1 MKSMSKT
8 STFQKALTVSLAA
21 GAVVAALALQSSPAQ
36 AQSATPSMTSGKL
49 KACFVYIGPRGDIGW
64 TYAHD
69 QGRQIA
75 EKALPWLETKFVESV
90 PEGQATSTLD
100 RLVTDKCQVI
110 FTTSFGYMDDT
121 LAAAKK
127 YPNVIFAHA
136 TGYKRMPNVATYIAD
151 FYQVYYLN
159 GLVAG
164 AMTKSNKVGFVGTFP
179 IPELK
184 RHLSAFALG
193 VKAANPKAEVDVK
206 WLNSWFD
213 PAKTREASEALLSQG
228 ADVLSSAEDSATGV
242 QTAAA
247 KKVPTFSH
255 YNSMYKFSPDYVV
268 SGHIAHWDKIYIDFL
283 TKIHNGTYTAK
294 NLANVDYWSL
304 LNTGAVEMGADSGL
318 AFNPKYTAQLKAA
331 RMTVAG
337 KQISVYDRVMALMA
351 DMKKPKPTFDPFT
364 GPIKDRNGVVR
375 VPAGKVSSIGDLNSM
390 GWVAPGIVGAVADE
404 PKK

>member
-1 MKSMSKT
+1 MSKISNGKKIVT
-8 STFQKALTVSLAA
+8 AAL
-21 GAVVAALALQSSPAQ
+21 AVGVGLTALALQSGPAQ
-36 AQSATPSMTSGKL
+36 AQVAAPSMTGGKL

-75 EKALPWLETKFVESV
+75 EKALPWLETKYVENV

-100 RLVTDKCQVI
+100 RLVADKCQVI

-136 TGYKRMPNVATYIAD
+136 TGYKRAPNVMTYIAD

-164 AMTKSNKVGFVGTFP
+164 ALTKSNKVGFVGTFP

-193 VKAANPKAEVDVK
+193 VRAANPKAEVDVK
-206 WLNSWFD
+206 WLNAWFD
-213 PAKTREASEALLSQG
+213 PAKAREASEALISEG
-228 ADVLSSAEDSATGV
+228 SDVLSSAEDTATGV
-242 QTAAA
+242 QTAGA
-247 KKVPTFSH
+247 KKIPTFSH

-283 TKIHNGTYTAK
+283 SKIHAGTYTAK

-304 LNTGAVEMGADSGL
+304 LNTGSVEMGADAGL
-318 AFNPKYTAQLKAA
+318 AINPKYTAQLKAA
-331 RMTVAG
+331 KMTVAG
-337 KQISVYDRVMALMA
+337 KQVSVYDRVMALVA
-351 DMKKPKPTFDPFT
+351 DMKKPKPTFDPFM
-364 GPIKDRNGVVR
+364 GPISDRNGVLR
-375 VPAGKVSSIGDLNSM
+375 VPAGKVSSVGDLNSM
-390 GWVAPGIVGAVADE
+390 GWVAPGVMGSVADE

>member
-1 MKSMSKT
+1 MKSTSKIPSSKKVLT
-8 STFQKALTVSLAA
+8 LALAAAVSL
-21 GAVVAALALQSSPAQ
+21 QSGPAQ
-36 AQSATPSMTSGKL
+36 AQSVTPPMTGAKL

-75 EKALPWLETKFVESV
+75 EKSLPWLETKYVESV
-90 PEGQATSTLD
+90 PEGQATATLD
-100 RLVTDKCQVI
+100 RLVADKCQVI

-127 YPNVIFAHA
+127 YPDVIFAHA
-136 TGYKRMPNVATYIAD
+136 TGYKRMPNVATYIAE

-164 AMTKSNKVGFVGTFP
+164 AMTKSGKVGFVGTFP

-184 RHLSAFALG
+184 RHLSSFALG
-193 VKAANPKAEVDVK
+193 VKAANPKAVVNVK

-213 PAKTREASEALLSQG
+213 PAKTREASEALISEG
-228 ADVLSSAEDSATGV
+228 ADILSSAEDSATGV

-247 KKVPTFSH
+247 RKIPTFSH

-283 TKIHNGTYTAK
+283 SKIHAGTYTAK
-294 NLANVDYWSL
+294 NLSNVDYWSL
-304 LNTGAVEMGADSGL
+304 LNSGGVEMGADAGL
-318 AFNPKYTAQLKAA
+318 AINSKYAAQLKAA
-331 RMTVAG
+331 RMTVNG
-337 KQISVYDRVMALMA
+337 KQVSVYDRVMTLMA
-351 DMKKPKPTFDPFT
+351 DMKKAKPTFDPFT
-364 GPIKDRNGVVR
+364 GPIADRNGVMR
-375 VPAGKVSSIGDLNSM
+375 VAAGKVSSIGDLNGMS
-390 GWVAPGIVGAVADE
+390 WVAPGVVGAVADE

>member
-1 MKSMSKT
+1 MSKISSGKKILT
-8 STFQKALTVSLAA
+8 AALAVGA
-21 GAVVAALALQSSPAQ
+21 GLAALALQSSHAQ
-36 AQSATPSMTSGKL
+36 AQAATPSMTSGKL

-69 QGRQIA
+69 QGRQLA
-75 EKALPWLETKFVESV
+75 EKALPWLETKYVESV

-100 RLVTDKCQVI
+100 RLVADKCQVI

-164 AMTKSNKVGFVGTFP
+164 AMTKSGKVGFVGTFP

-206 WLNSWFD
+206 WINSWFD

-228 ADVLSSAEDSATGV
+228 ADILTSAEDSSTGV

-247 KKVPTFSH
+247 KKIPTFSH

-283 TKIHNGTYTAK
+283 SKIHAGTYTAK

-304 LNTGAVEMGADSGL
+304 LNTGAVEMGADNGL
-318 AFNPKYTAQLKAA
+318 TFNPKYVAQLKAA
-331 RMTVAG
+331 RMTANG
-337 KQISVYDRVMALMA
+337 KSVSVYDRVMTLLA
-351 DMKKPKPTFDPFT
+351 DMKKPKPTFDPYT
-364 GPIKDRNGVVR
+364 GPISDRNGVLR
-375 VPAGKVSSIGDLNSM
+375 VPAGKVSSIADLNSM
-390 GWVAPGIVGAVADE
+390 SWVAPGVVGAVADE

>member
-1 MKSMSKT
+1 MKASTPSKK
-8 STFQKALTVSLAA
+8 SLTL
-21 GAVVAALALQSSPAQ
+21 ALALGAGVAAVASTLNPAQ
-36 AQSATPSMTSGKL
+36 AQTGSAKL
-49 KACFVYIGPRGDIGW
+49 KACFVYVGPRGDIGW

-69 QGRQIA
+69 QARQAA
-75 EKALPWLETKFVESV
+75 EKALPWLETKYVESV
-90 PEGQATSTLD
+90 QEGQALPAID
-100 RLVTDKCQVI
+100 RLVADKCQVI

-136 TGYKRMPNVATYIAD
+136 AGYKRAPNMATYMAD
-151 FYQVYYLN
+151 FYQIYYLN

-164 AMTKSNKVGFVGTFP
+164 ALTKSGKVGFVGTFP

-193 VKAANPKAEVDVK
+193 VKAANPKAVVDVK

-228 ADVLSSAEDSATGV
+228 DDVLSSAEDSATGV

-247 KKVPTFSH
+247 RKVPTFSH

-268 SGHIAHWDKIYIDFL
+268 AGHIAHWDKIYIDFL
-283 TKIHNGTYTAK
+283 TKVHSGTYTAK

-304 LNTGAVEMGADSGL
+304 MNTGAVESGADAGV
-318 AFNPKYTAQLKAA
+318 AVNPKWVPQLKAA
-331 RMTVAG
+331 KMTVAG
-337 KQISVYDRVMALMA
+337 KTVSVYDRLMALTA
-351 DMKKPKPTFDPFT
+351 DMKSPKPTFDPFM
-364 GPIKDRNGVVR
+364 GPIKDRNGIVR
-375 VPAGKVSSIGDLNSM
+375 VPAGKVASVAELNSM
-390 GWVAPGIVGAVADE
+390 GWIAPGVVGAVADE

>member
-1 MKSMSKT
+1 MNKSIT
-8 STFQKALTVSLAA
+8 LALALSA
-21 GAVVAALALQSSPAQ
+21 GIAALALQSSPAQ
-36 AQSATPSMTSGKL
+36 AQSMTTGKL
-49 KACFVYIGPRGDIGW
+49 KACFIYVGPTGDIGW

-69 QGRQIA
+69 QARLSA
-75 EKALPWLETKFVESV
+75 MKALPWLDTKYVESV
-90 PEGQATSTLD
+90 PEGQALPAID
-100 RLVTDKCQVI
+100 RLVADKCQVI

-136 TGYKRMPNVATYIAD
+136 AGYKRNANMATYMAD

-164 AMTKSNKVGFVGTFP
+164 ALTKSGKVGFVGTYP

-193 VKAANPKAEVDVK
+193 VLAANPKAVVDVK

-228 ADVLSSAEDSATGV
+228 DDVLTSAEDSATGV

-255 YNSMYKFSPDYVV
+255 YNSMYKFGSDYVV
-268 SGHIAHWDKIYIDFL
+268 SGHLVHWDKIYIDFL
-283 TKIHNGTYTAK
+283 TKVHDGTYTTK
-294 NLANVDYWSL
+294 NLANVDYWWL
-304 LNTGAVEMGADSGL
+304 LSKGAVEMGADDGV
-318 AFNPKYTAQLKAA
+318 AINPKYVAQLKAA
-331 RMTVAG
+331 KMTVAG
-337 KQISVYDRVMALMA
+337 KSLSVYDRLMALTS
-351 DMKKPKPTFDPFT
+351 DMKSAKPTFDPYT
-364 GPIKDRNGVVR
+364 GPIKDRSGVLR
-375 VPAGKVSSIGDLNSM
+375 VAAGKVMSVGDLNSM
-390 GWVAPGIVGAVADE
+390 SWVAPGVKGDVADE

>member
-1 MKSMSKT
+1 MSKISSGKKILT
-8 STFQKALTVSLAA
+8 AALAV
-21 GAVVAALALQSSPAQ
+21 GACLTALALQSSHAQ
-36 AQSATPSMTSGKL
+36 AQAATPSMTSGKL

-69 QGRQIA
+69 QGRQLA
-75 EKALPWLETKFVESV
+75 EKALPWLETKYVESV

-100 RLVTDKCQVI
+100 RLVADKCQVI

-164 AMTKSNKVGFVGTFP
+164 AMTKSGKVGFVGTFP

-206 WLNSWFD
+206 WINSWFD

-228 ADVLSSAEDSATGV
+228 ADILTSAEDSATGV

-247 KKVPTFSH
+247 KKIPTFSH

-283 TKIHNGTYTAK
+283 SKIHAGTYTAK

-304 LNTGAVEMGADSGL
+304 LNTGAVEMGADNGL
-318 AFNPKYTAQLKAA
+318 TFNPKYVAQLKAA
-331 RMTVAG
+331 KMTANG
-337 KQISVYDRVMALMA
+337 KSVSVYDRVMTLLA
-351 DMKKPKPTFDPFT
+351 DMKKPKPTFDPYT
-364 GPIKDRNGVVR
+364 GPISDRNGVLR
-375 VPAGKVSSIGDLNSM
+375 VSAGKVSSIADLNSM
-390 GWVAPGIVGAVADE
+390 SWVAPGVVGAVADE

>member
-1 MKSMSKT
+1 MSKISSGKKILT
-8 STFQKALTVSLAA
+8 AALAVGA
-21 GAVVAALALQSSPAQ
+21 GLTALALQSSHAQ
-36 AQSATPSMTSGKL
+36 AQAATPSMTSGKL

-69 QGRQIA
+69 QGRQLA
-75 EKALPWLETKFVESV
+75 EKALPWLETKYVESV

-100 RLVTDKCQVI
+100 RLVADKCQVI

-164 AMTKSNKVGFVGTFP
+164 AMTKSGKVGFVGTFP

-206 WLNSWFD
+206 WINSWFD

-228 ADVLSSAEDSATGV
+228 ADILTSAEDSATGV

-247 KKVPTFSH
+247 KKIPTFSH

-283 TKIHNGTYTAK
+283 SKIHAGTYTAK

-304 LNTGAVEMGADSGL
+304 LNTGAVEMGADNGL
-318 AFNPKYTAQLKAA
+318 TFNPKYVAQLKAA
-331 RMTVAG
+331 KMTANG
-337 KQISVYDRVMALMA
+337 KSVSVYDRVMTLLA
-351 DMKKPKPTFDPFT
+351 DMKKPKPTFDPYT
-364 GPIKDRNGVVR
+364 GPISDRNGVLR
-375 VPAGKVSSIGDLNSM
+375 VPAGKVSSIADLNSM
-390 GWVAPGIVGAVADE
+390 SWVAPGVVGAVADE

>member
-1 MKSMSKT
+1 MSKISNGKKIVT
-8 STFQKALTVSLAA
+8 AALAVGA
-21 GAVVAALALQSSPAQ
+21 GLTALALQSGPAQ
-36 AQSATPSMTSGKL
+36 AQAATPSMTSGKL

-75 EKALPWLETKFVESV
+75 EKALPWLETKYVENV

-100 RLVTDKCQVI
+100 RLVADKCQVI

-136 TGYKRMPNVATYIAD
+136 TGYKRAPNVATYIAE

-164 AMTKSNKVGFVGTFP
+164 AMTKSGKVGFVGTFP

-193 VKAANPKAEVDVK
+193 VKASNPKAVVNVK

-213 PAKTREASEALLSQG
+213 PAKTREASEALLSEG
-228 ADVLSSAEDSATGV
+228 SDILTSAEDSATGV

-247 KKVPTFSH
+247 KKIPTFSH

-283 TKIHNGTYTAK
+283 SKIHAGTYTAK
-294 NLANVDYWSL
+294 NLANVDYWSI
-304 LNTGAVEMGADSGL
+304 LNSGGVEMGADTGV
-318 AFNPKYTAQLKAA
+318 AINPKYVAQLKAA
-331 RMTVAG
+331 KMTVAG
-337 KQISVYDRVMALMA
+337 KQVSVYDRVMTLLA
-351 DMKKPKPTFDPFT
+351 DMKKAKPTFDPFT
-364 GPIKDRNGVVR
+364 GPISDRNGVLR
-375 VPAGKVSSIGDLNSM
+375 VPAGKTSSIGDLSSM
-390 GWVAPGIVGAVADE
+390 GWVAPGVVGAVADE

>member
-1 MKSMSKT
+1 MKSMSTISSSKKVLT
-8 STFQKALTVSLAA
+8 LALAVGA
-21 GAVVAALALQSSPAQ
+21 GVAALALQSGPAQ
-36 AQSATPSMTSGKL
+36 AQAAAPSMTSGKL

-75 EKALPWLETKFVESV
+75 EKALPWLETKYVENV

-100 RLVTDKCQVI
+100 RLVADKCQVI

-127 YPNVIFAHA
+127 YPDVIFAHA
-136 TGYKRMPNVATYIAD
+136 TGYKRMPNVATYIAE

-164 AMTKSNKVGFVGTFP
+164 ALTKSGKVGFVGTFP

-193 VKAANPKAEVDVK
+193 VKASNPKAVVNVK

-213 PAKTREASEALLSQG
+213 PAKTREASEALISEG

-247 KKVPTFSH
+247 KKIPTFSH

-283 TKIHNGTYTAK
+283 SKIHAGTYTAK
-294 NLANVDYWSL
+294 NLANVDYWSIM
-304 LNTGAVEMGADSGL
+304 NTGGVEMGADTGL
-318 AFNPKYTAQLKAA
+318 AINPKYTAQLKAA
-331 RMTVAG
+331 KMTVAG
-337 KQISVYDRVMALMA
+337 KQVRVYDRVMTLMA
-351 DMKKPKPTFDPFT
+351 DMKKAKPTFDPFT
-364 GPIKDRNGVVR
+364 GPISDRNGVLR
-375 VPAGKVSSIGDLNSM
+375 VPAGKTSSIGDLSSM
-390 GWVAPGIVGAVADE
+390 GWVAPGVVGAVADE

>member
-1 MKSMSKT
+1 MKSTSKIPSSKKVLT
-8 STFQKALTVSLAA
+8 LALAAAVSL
-21 GAVVAALALQSSPAQ
+21 QSGPAQ
-36 AQSATPSMTSGKL
+36 AQSVTPPMTGAKL

-75 EKALPWLETKFVESV
+75 EKSLPWLETKYVESV
-90 PEGQATSTLD
+90 PEGQATATLD
-100 RLVTDKCQVI
+100 RLVADKCQVI

-127 YPNVIFAHA
+127 YPDVIFAHA
-136 TGYKRMPNVATYIAD
+136 TGYKRMPNVATYIAE

-164 AMTKSNKVGFVGTFP
+164 AMTKSGKVGFVGTFP

-184 RHLSAFALG
+184 RHLSSFALG
-193 VKAANPKAEVDVK
+193 VKAANPKAVVNVK

-213 PAKTREASEALLSQG
+213 PAKTREASEALISEG
-228 ADVLSSAEDSATGV
+228 ADILSSAEDSATGV

-247 KKVPTFSH
+247 RKIPTFSH

-283 TKIHNGTYTAK
+283 SKIHAGTYTAK
-294 NLANVDYWSL
+294 NLSNVDYWSL
-304 LNTGAVEMGADSGL
+304 LNSGGVEMGADAGL
-318 AFNPKYTAQLKAA
+318 AINPKYAAQLKAA
-331 RMTVAG
+331 RMTVNG
-337 KQISVYDRVMALMA
+337 KQVSVYDRVMTLMA
-351 DMKKPKPTFDPFT
+351 DMKKAKPTFDPFT
-364 GPIKDRNGVVR
+364 GPIADRNGVMR
-375 VPAGKVSSIGDLNSM
+375 VAAGKVSSIGDLNGMS
-390 GWVAPGIVGAVADE
+390 WVAPGVVGAVADE

>member
-1 MKSMSKT
+1 MKKYVT
-8 STFQKALTVSLAA
+8 
-21 GAVVAALALQSSPAQ
+21 AALALSATVAAVIFQSSPAQ
-36 AQSATPSMTSGKL
+36 AQSMTTGKL
-49 KACFVYIGPRGDIGW
+49 KACFIYVGPTGDIGW

-69 QGRQIA
+69 QARKAA
-75 EKALPWLETKFVESV
+75 EKALPWLETKYVESV
-90 PEGQATSTLD
+90 PEGQALPAID
-100 RLVTDKCQVI
+100 RLVADKCQVV

-136 TGYKRMPNVATYIAD
+136 AGYKRNANMATYMAD

-159 GLVAG
+159 GLAAG
-164 AMTKSNKVGFVGTFP
+164 ALTKSGKVGFVGTYP
-179 IPELK
+179 IPEIK

-193 VKAANPKAEVDVK
+193 VLAANPKAEVDVK

-255 YNSMYKFSPDYVV
+255 YNSMFKFSPDYVV
-268 SGHIAHWDKIYIDFL
+268 SGHLVHWDKIYIDFL
-283 TKIHNGTYTAK
+283 TKVHSGAYTTK
-294 NLANVDYWSL
+294 NLANVDYWWL
-304 LNTGAVEMGADSGL
+304 LNKGAVEMGADDGV
-318 AFNPKYTAQLKAA
+318 AVNPKYVAQLKAA
-331 RMTVAG
+331 KMMVSG
-337 KQISVYDRVMALMA
+337 KSVSVYDRMMQLTA
-351 DMKKPKPTFDPFT
+351 DMKAAKPTFDPYT
-364 GPIKDRNGVVR
+364 GPLRDRSGVVR
-375 VPAGKVSSIGDLNSM
+375 VPAGKVMSVGDLNSM
-390 GWVAPGIVGAVADE
+390 AWVAPGVKGDVADE

>member
-1 MKSMSKT
+1 MKSTSKIPSSKKVLT
-8 STFQKALTVSLAA
+8 LALAAAVSL
-21 GAVVAALALQSSPAQ
+21 QSGPAQ
-36 AQSATPSMTSGKL
+36 AQSVTPPMTGAKL

-75 EKALPWLETKFVESV
+75 EKTLPWLETKYVESV
-90 PEGQATSTLD
+90 PEGQATATLD
-100 RLVTDKCQVI
+100 RLVADKCQVI

-127 YPNVIFAHA
+127 YPDVIFAHA
-136 TGYKRMPNVATYIAD
+136 TGYKRMPNVATYIAE

-164 AMTKSNKVGFVGTFP
+164 AMTKSGKVGFVGTFP

-193 VKAANPKAEVDVK
+193 VKAANPKAVVNVK

-213 PAKTREASEALLSQG
+213 PAKTREASEALISEG
-228 ADVLSSAEDSATGV
+228 ADILSSAEDSATGV

-247 KKVPTFSH
+247 RKIPTFSH

-283 TKIHNGTYTAK
+283 SKIHAGTYTAK
-294 NLANVDYWSL
+294 NLSNVDYWSL
-304 LNTGAVEMGADSGL
+304 LNSGGVDMGADAGL
-318 AFNPKYTAQLKAA
+318 AINPKYAAQLKAA
-331 RMTVAG
+331 RMTVGG
-337 KQISVYDRVMALMA
+337 KQVIVYDRVMTLMA
-351 DMKKPKPTFDPFT
+351 DMKKAKPTFDPFT
-364 GPIKDRNGVVR
+364 GPIADRNGVMR
-375 VPAGKVSSIGDLNSM
+375 VAAGKVSSIGDLNGMS
-390 GWVAPGIVGAVADE
+390 WVAPGVVGAVADE

>member
-1 MKSMSKT
+1 MKSTSKIPSSKKVLT
-8 STFQKALTVSLAA
+8 LALAAAVSL
-21 GAVVAALALQSSPAQ
+21 QSGPAQ
-36 AQSATPSMTSGKL
+36 AQSVTPPMTGAKL

-75 EKALPWLETKFVESV
+75 EKSLPWLETKYVESV
-90 PEGQATSTLD
+90 PEGQATATLD
-100 RLVTDKCQVI
+100 RLVADKCQVI

-127 YPNVIFAHA
+127 YPDVIFAHA
-136 TGYKRMPNVATYIAD
+136 TGYKRMPNVATYIAE

-164 AMTKSNKVGFVGTFP
+164 AMTKSGKVGFVGTFP

-193 VKAANPKAEVDVK
+193 VKAANPKAVVNVK

-213 PAKTREASEALLSQG
+213 PAKTREASEALISEG

-247 KKVPTFSH
+247 KKIPTFSH

-283 TKIHNGTYTAK
+283 SKIHAGTYTAK
-294 NLANVDYWSL
+294 NLANVDYWSIM
-304 LNTGAVEMGADSGL
+304 NTGGVEMGADAGL
-318 AFNPKYTAQLKAA
+318 AINPKYAAQLKAA
-331 RMTVAG
+331 KMTANG
-337 KQISVYDRVMALMA
+337 KQVSVYDRVMALMT
-351 DMKKPKPTFDPFT
+351 DMKSAKPTFDPFT
-364 GPIKDRNGVVR
+364 GPISDRNGVMR
-375 VPAGKVSSIGDLNSM
+375 VAAGKVSSIGDLSSM
-390 GWVAPGIVGAVADE
+390 GWVAPGVVGAVADE

>member
-1 MKSMSKT
+1 MKSMSNGSSSKT
-8 STFQKALTVSLAA
+8 YLTLALTLGV
-21 GAVVAALALQSSPAQ
+21 GALALAFQSSPAQ
-36 AQSATPSMTSGKL
+36 AQTAAGKL
-49 KACFVYIGPRGDIGW
+49 KACFVYVGPRGDIGW

-69 QGRQIA
+69 QARQMA
-75 EKALPWLETKFVESV
+75 EKALPWLETKYVESV
-90 PEGQATSTLD
+90 PEGQATATLD
-100 RLVTDKCQVI
+100 RLVADKCQVI

-136 TGYKRMPNVATYIAD
+136 AGYKRAPNMATYMAD

-159 GLVAG
+159 GLAAG
-164 AMTKSNKVGFVGTFP
+164 ALTKSGKVGFVGTYA

-193 VKAANPKAEVDVK
+193 VKAANPKAVVDVK

-213 PAKTREASEALLSQG
+213 PAKTREASEALLSAG
-228 ADVLSSAEDSATGV
+228 SDVLTSAEDSATGV

-247 KKVPTFSH
+247 RKVPTFSH
-255 YNSMYKFSPDYVV
+255 YNSMYRFGPEYVV

-283 TKIHNGTYTAK
+283 TRVHNGTYTTK
-294 NLANVDYWSL
+294 NLQNVDYWSL
-304 LNTGAVEMGADSGL
+304 LNTGAVEMGADAGL

-331 RMTVAG
+331 KMTVAG
-337 KQISVYDRVMALMA
+337 KQISVYDRLTALLA
-351 DMKKPKPTFDPFT
+351 DMKKAKPTFDPYA
-364 GPIKDRNGVVR
+364 GPIRDRNGVLR
-375 VPAGKVSSIGDLNSM
+375 VPAGKVSSVADLNNM
-390 GWVAPGIVGAVADE
+390 GWVAPGVVGAVADE

>member
-1 MKSMSKT
+1 MSKISSGKKILT
-8 STFQKALTVSLAA
+8 AALAMGA
-21 GAVVAALALQSSPAQ
+21 GLTALALQSSHAQ
-36 AQSATPSMTSGKL
+36 AQAATPSMTSGKL

-69 QGRQIA
+69 QGRQLA
-75 EKALPWLETKFVESV
+75 EKALPWLETKYVESV

-100 RLVTDKCQVI
+100 RLVADKCQVI

-164 AMTKSNKVGFVGTFP
+164 AMTKSGKVGFVGTFP

-206 WLNSWFD
+206 WINSWFD

-228 ADVLSSAEDSATGV
+228 ADILTSAEDSATGV

-247 KKVPTFSH
+247 KKIPTFSH

-283 TKIHNGTYTAK
+283 SKIHAGTYTAK

-304 LNTGAVEMGADSGL
+304 LNTGAVEMGADNGL
-318 AFNPKYTAQLKAA
+318 TFNPKYVAQLKAA
-331 RMTVAG
+331 KMTANG
-337 KQISVYDRVMALMA
+337 KSVSVYDRVMTLLA
-351 DMKKPKPTFDPFT
+351 DMKKPKPTFDPYT
-364 GPIKDRNGVVR
+364 GPISDRNGVLR
-375 VPAGKVSSIGDLNSM
+375 VPAGKVSSIADLNSM
-390 GWVAPGIVGAVADE
+390 SWVAPGVVGAVADE

>member
-1 MKSMSKT
+1 MKSTSKIP
-8 STFQKALTVSLAA
+8 SSKKVLTLALAA
-21 GAVVAALALQSSPAQ
+21 AMSLQSGPAQ
-36 AQSATPSMTSGKL
+36 AQSVTPPMTGAKL

-75 EKALPWLETKFVESV
+75 EKTLPWLETKYVESV
-90 PEGQATSTLD
+90 PEGQATATLD
-100 RLVTDKCQVI
+100 RLVADKCQVI

-127 YPNVIFAHA
+127 YPDVIFAHA
-136 TGYKRMPNVATYIAD
+136 TGYKRMPNVATYIAE

-164 AMTKSNKVGFVGTFP
+164 AMTKSGKVGFVGTFP

-193 VKAANPKAEVDVK
+193 VKAANPKAVVNVK

-213 PAKTREASEALLSQG
+213 PAKTREASEALISEG
-228 ADVLSSAEDSATGV
+228 ADILSSAEDSATGV

-247 KKVPTFSH
+247 RKIPTFSH

-283 TKIHNGTYTAK
+283 SKIHAGTYTAK
-294 NLANVDYWSL
+294 NLSNVDYWSL
-304 LNTGAVEMGADSGL
+304 LNSGGVEMGADAGL
-318 AFNPKYTAQLKAA
+318 AINPKYAAQLKAA
-331 RMTVAG
+331 RMTVNS
-337 KQISVYDRVMALMA
+337 KQVSVYDRVMTLMA
-351 DMKKPKPTFDPFT
+351 DMKKAKPTFDPFT
-364 GPIKDRNGVVR
+364 GPIADRNGMMR
-375 VPAGKVSSIGDLNSM
+375 VAAGKVSSIGDLNGMS
-390 GWVAPGIVGAVADE
+390 WVAPGVVGAVADE